1 MPVDAA
7 VSPQWTPQNRRP
19 IAPKPPMGSTGP
31 SVESAAQGA
40 SKTMHQ
46 TAASS
51 QIPTSSAQLG
61 HAIVRNVETVLQGKH
76 RQVELALATMV
87 AGGHLL
93 LEDVPGLGKTMLARA
108 LAVSVGL
115 SFKRIQFTADLM
127 PSDIVGGPVYN
138 PKDGSFTLRH
148 GPVFAHIVLADEIN
162 RANPRAQSALL
173 ECMEEGQIT
182 LDGQTVSLPAPF
194 TVLAT
199 QNPIDM
205 AGTYPLPEAQLDRF
219 LLRLSLGYPDAQTEA
234 GLINAQ
240 QFAHPIS
247 RLQPVCGPGEFAQ
260 LVAAA
265 REVKVAPEVA
275 TFITQIV
282 GATRTHPDIRFGAS
296 PRGTLG
302 LARVA
307 RALSALRGRS
317 YVDPAVVREVAAP
330 VLAHRIIVAPKGSQ
344 TPSAESLIQ
353 AILKAQS
360 TPR

>member
-1 MPVDAA
+1 MKKGA
-7 VSPQWTPQNRRP
+7 VGRVWQPLEFPHKGRHYVNQNT
-19 IAPKPPMGSTGP
+19 S
-31 SVESAAQGA
+31 SNW
-40 SKTMHQ
+40 
-46 TAASS
+46 TAAH
-51 QIPTSSAQLG
+51 SAQL
-61 HAIVRNVETVLQGKH
+61 AQSIVRNVETVLEGKH
-76 RQVELALATMV
+76 QQVELALATMV

-115 SFKRIQFTADLM
+115 SFKRVQFTADLM

-148 GPVFAHIVLADEIN
+148 GPVFANIVLADEIN

-182 LDGQTVSLPAPF
+182 LDGQTVALPAPF

-234 GLINAQ
+234 SLIQAQ
-240 QFAHPIS
+240 QYSHPIN
-247 RLQPVCGPGEFAQ
+247 RLQAVCAAGEFAQ
-260 LVAAA
+260 LVAGA
-265 REVKVAPEVA
+265 RDVLVTPEVA
-275 TFITQIV
+275 AFMTRIV
-282 GATRTHPDIRFGAS
+282 AATRTHAGIRFGAS

-302 LARVA
+302 LARAA
-307 RALSALRGRS
+307 RALSAMRGLS
-317 YVDPAVVREVAAP
+317 YVDPAVVRELAVP
-330 VLAHRIIVAPKGSQ
+330 VLAHRIIVHSRGTQTLSAAALIEEILQSQ
-344 TPSAESLIQ
+344 N
-353 AILKAQS
+353 